1 MISIRNKQT
10 NKDSRIN
17 PTSSTPMLQ
26 DKNGAWGEWGNAK
39 TCRRAAVEGDE
50 NIHLKFLLM
59 GFNGRT
65 LLIRVK
71 QTVAEIV
78 IEEC

>member
-1 MISIRNKQT
+1 
-10 NKDSRIN
+10 
-17 PTSSTPMLQ
+17 
-26 DKNGAWGEWGNAK
+26 
-39 TCRRAAVEGDE
+39 VEGDE
-50 NIHLKFLLM
+50 NIHLKFLFM
-59 GFNGRT
+59 GFNGRI